1 MTIKVVLVDD
11 HELVRTG
18 IRRLLDDFDDIEV
31 IAEADSGEVAIKLV
45 RELSPQ
51 VVLMDVNMPGIG
63 GLEATRKLI
72 QIAPETKVIVVTIH
86 LDEPFPT
93 RLLEAGASGYLTKG
107 CAVAEIVDAIRQV
120 NQGKRFIGTDVAQQL
135 ALTMLPGSDKSPF
148 DALSQREL
156 QVMLMVT
163 QGQKIQEIADKL
175 CLSPK
180 TVSTY
185 RYRLFEKLD
194 VKSDVELTH
203 LAMRHGMIDESS
215 NNGKI

>member
-1 MTIKVVLVDD
+1 MTIKVLLVDD

-31 IAEADSGEVAIKLV
+31 IAEAETGEEGIKLV
-45 RELSPQ
+45 REIRPQ

-63 GLEATRKLI
+63 GLEATRKLT
-72 QIAPETKVIVVTIH
+72 QIDPDVKVIVVTIH

-93 RLLEAGASGYLTKG
+93 RLLQAGASGYLTKG
-107 CAVAEIVDAIRQV
+107 CAVSEIVDAIRQV
-120 NQGKRFIGTDVAQQL
+120 SKGKRFIGSDVAQQL
-135 ALTMLPGSDKSPF
+135 AMTMLPGSDKSPF

-203 LAMRHGMIDESS
+203 LAMRHGMIDE
-215 NNGKI
+215 NHTKVP

>member
-1 MTIKVVLVDD
+1 MTVKVLLVDD

-31 IAEADSGEVAIKLV
+31 IAEAESGEEAITLV
-45 RELSPQ
+45 RKLRPQ

-63 GLEATRKLI
+63 GLEATRKLT
-72 QIAPETKVIVVTIH
+72 QIDVNVKVIVVTIH

-93 RLLEAGASGYLTKG
+93 RLLQAGASGYLTKG
-107 CAVAEIVDAIRQV
+107 CAVSEIVEAIRQV
-120 NQGKRFIGTDVAQQL
+120 GKGKRFIGSDVAQQL
-135 ALTMLPGSDKSPF
+135 AMTMLPGSDKSPF

-185 RYRLFEKLD
+185 RYRLFEKLE

-203 LAMRHGMIDESS
+203 LAMRHGMIDE
-215 NNGKI
+215 NNSYAS

>member
-1 MTIKVVLVDD
+1 MTIKVLLVDD

-18 IRRLLDDFDDIEV
+18 IRRLLDDFSDIEV
-31 IAEADSGEVAIKLV
+31 IAEAESGEVAISLV
-45 RELSPQ
+45 REHRPE

-63 GLEATRKLI
+63 GLEATRKLT
-72 QIAPETKVIVVTIH
+72 QIDSEVKVIVVTIH

-93 RLLEAGASGYLTKG
+93 RLLKAGASGYLTKG
-107 CAVAEIVDAIRQV
+107 CAVSEIVEAIRQV
-120 NQGKRFIGTDVAQQL
+120 SKGKRFIGSDVAQQL
-135 ALTMLPGSDKSPF
+135 AMTMLPGSDKSPF
-148 DALSQREL
+148 DSLSQREL

-203 LAMRHGMIDESS
+203 LAMRHGMVDENNSS
-215 NNGKI
+215 LP

>member
-1 MTIKVVLVDD
+1 MTIKVLLVDD

-18 IRRLLDDFDDIEV
+18 IRRLLDDFEDIEV
-31 IAEADSGEVAIKLV
+31 IAEADSGELAINLV
-45 RELSPQ
+45 REHRPK

-72 QIAPETKVIVVTIH
+72 QIDPDIKVIVVTIH

-93 RLLEAGASGYLTKG
+93 RLLKAGASGYLTKG
-107 CAVAEIVDAIRQV
+107 CAVREIVDAIRQV
-120 NQGKRFIGTDVAQQL
+120 SNGKRFIGTDVAQQL
-135 ALTMLPGSDKSPF
+135 AMTMLPGSDKSPF

-203 LAMRHGMIDESS
+203 LAMRHGMIDE
-215 NNGKI
+215 NNTDLP

>member
-1 MTIKVVLVDD
+1 MTIKVLLVDD

-18 IRRLLDDFDDIEV
+18 IRRLLDDYADIEV
-31 IAEADSGEVAIKLV
+31 IAEAESGELAITLA
-45 RELSPQ
+45 REHRPQ

-63 GLEATRKLI
+63 GLEATRKLT
-72 QIAPETKVIVVTIH
+72 QIDTDIKVIVVTIH

-93 RLLEAGASGYLTKG
+93 RLLKAGASGYLTKG
-107 CAVAEIVDAIRQV
+107 CAVSEIVDAIRQV
-120 NQGKRFIGTDVAQQL
+120 SKGKRFISTDVAQQL
-135 ALTMLPGSDKSPF
+135 AMTMLPGSDKSPF
-148 DALSQREL
+148 DSLSQREL

-203 LAMRHGMIDESS
+203 LAMRHGMIDE
-215 NNGKI
+215 NNTTLT